1 MPALDFTVRRYGTD
15 TSGRPLYFTVAFW
28 TVWCAALADDQLASI
43 RHRVVVV
50 QGAHMARVGGGATAS
65 AGYHDKAGC
74 IDVRTWNLT
83 LAEQSLL
90 WRVMDDY
97 GIRFW
102 KRGPAAY
109 QGGMDE
115 HGHGLA
121 VWDRVLAAGAAH
133 QATQAR
139 ARQNGL
145 ANGAPDYMPREH
157 PVLEQP
163 PAHAFEEDYMSSTA
177 AEQKLDTALGL
188 LREIDADLTQFK
200 NAEWKRDKTAAQKA
214 KQAKADLVA
223 ALGGIADQLVE
234 LEQDVDDAAT
244 KDALRR
250 VKRRLL
256 DALAAD
262 PDIDGPDNPAP
273 AETDQTQEA

>member
-28 TVWCAALADDQLASI
+28 TVWCAALADPRLDGF

-50 QGAHMARVGGGATAS
+50 QGAHMALVGGGAAAS

-83 LAEQSLL
+83 LAEQAVL
-90 WRVMDDY
+90 WRVMDAY

-102 KRGPAAY
+102 KRGPASY
-109 QGGMDE
+109 MGGMDE

-121 VWDRVLAAGAAH
+121 VWDRVLASGAAH
-133 QATQAR
+133 QAYQAR

-145 ANGAPDYMPREH
+145 SNGAPDYMPREH

-188 LREIDADLTQFK
+188 LREIGGDLTQFK
-200 NAEWKRDKTAAQKA
+200 NAEWKRDKNAATKA
-214 KQAKADLVA
+214 RKSKADLVS

-234 LEQDVDDAAT
+234 LEQHADDAAT
-244 KDALRR
+244 KAGLRN

-256 DALAAD
+256 EALADD